1 MGNLLVGILTDS
13 PEAASVKAL
22 NVGHNVF
29 CIGQVL
35 RQLRVVPD
43 FSEEVPETGLTV
55 PRLADSPDGYSLVGQ
70 VHLSEE
76 GEEIARWHVGSFR
89 RSDDIL
95 PKLPVKVKGQDVQS
109 EFV

>member
-1 MGNLLVGILTDS
+1 MLVGILTDS
-13 PEAASVKAL
+13 PEAASVQAL
-22 NVGHNVF
+22 KVGHNVIWSGLVF
-29 CIGQVL
+29 
-35 RQLRVVPD
+35 RQLRVVSD
-43 FSEEVPETGLTV
+43 FIEEVPKTRLPV
-55 PRLADSPDGYSLVGQ
+55 PRLADTPDGYSLVGQ